1 MVTSSSI
8 AILLSVTCSGRQG
21 ELQPGEPH
29 YAILGDCNFSGPIAS
44 GATLSDAD
52 LDGADFSGAN
62 LNRTNL
68 RLANFLVR
76 AGIVNLAMFGR
87 RRQRCPTRWFSSM
100 VIRTRAPLGH
110 PGVRFCA
117 PGSAS
122 TTRIYALAP
131 TSR

>member
-1 MVTSSSI
+1 MSI
-8 AILLSVTCSGRQG
+8 LNSIGNTPITELRKIVPSNSARVLVKLELANPTGSMKDRMAKAVIEGAEQKG

-52 LDGADFSGAN
+52 LDGADLDGADLSGAN

-68 RLANFLVR
+68 RLANLPGI

-87 RRQRCPTRWFSSM
+87 
-100 VIRTRAPLGH
+100 
-110 PGVRFCA
+110 
-117 PGSAS
+117 
-122 TTRIYALAP
+122 
-131 TSR
+131 

>member
-52 LDGADFSGAN
+52 LDGADLSGAN

-68 RLANFLVR
+68 RLANLPGI

-87 RRQRCPTRWFSSM
+87 
-100 VIRTRAPLGH
+100 
-110 PGVRFCA
+110 
-117 PGSAS
+117 
-122 TTRIYALAP
+122 
-131 TSR
+131 